1 MREPEMNGM
10 TTFELGRSVTAATR
24 RVIHTFDIFDTLIAR
39 RCIEAHAVF
48 DDVESRSGVAGFA
61 AARKEAE
68 RRVYHRDYTI
78 ADIYAGVRELLKLSD
93 EQTEQLL
100 HTEVMVELENVIP
113 IAGMQRRL
121 TQESVLITDMYLPLP
136 VIRELLARAGIQ
148 RELPILISSHGKS
161 SGATWRYFAEQGI
174 QCIHHGDNEH
184 SDVLNA
190 RQAGMRARFTPA
202 TRPTDFEAL
211 LIQRGAVH
219 AARALRAA
227 RLQVDPDGL
236 PEWLLRLQLNLN
248 LPFLLVS
255 VLDLLSQVREHGIE
269 RVLFA
274 SRDGRHLQ
282 AAFLALRDKFD
293 DLLGVEARY
302 WFTSRVAR
310 TRGSHD
316 YVRYCQDLF
325 QGRTAIVDLCGTGAS
340 ITKLLRDQG
349 LDAQQFLVYLA
360 QKVSDR
366 DYSNRMAQGYGLGT
380 ADDLI
385 PVHSAFDTASYINN
399 ALIEELNYV
408 PEGMVRDV
416 MLTPSGVLPVRDTV
430 DFEGDALKLVMQQN
444 ELLTRY
450 FNVLSAEL
458 TPEALG
464 ELIAAV
470 PAIHEWMLLH
480 AYNLKGEL
488 EMLRRTLGVDDMSNE
503 AFTQNDLFR

>member
-1 MREPEMNGM
+1 MNGM
-10 TTFELGRSVTAATR
+10 TTFEVGRAVTAATR

-39 RCIEAHAVF
+39 RCIDAHRVF
-48 DDVESRSGVAGFA
+48 DEVEARSGVAGFA
-61 AARKEAE
+61 EARKEAE
-68 RRVYHRDYTI
+68 RRVYHREYTFS
-78 ADIYAGVRELLKLSD
+78 DIYAGVRDLLQLSD
-93 EQTEQLL
+93 EQTEQLMHL
-100 HTEVMVELENVIP
+100 EVMVELDNVIP
-113 IAGMQRRL
+113 ITAMQRRL
-121 TQESVLITDMYLPLP
+121 TQESVLITDMYLPVP
-136 VIRELLARAGIQ
+136 VIRELLARAGVQ

-161 SGATWRYFAEQGI
+161 GGSTWHYFAEQGI
-174 QCIHHGDNEH
+174 QCMHHGDNER
-184 SDVLNA
+184 SDVVNA
-190 RQAGMRARFTPA
+190 RQAGMRARFAPA

-211 LIQRGAVH
+211 LLQRGAEQ

-227 RLQVDPDGL
+227 RLQVDPEGL
-236 PEWLLRLQLNLN
+236 PDWLQRLQFNLN

-255 VLDLLSQVREHGIE
+255 VLDLLSEVRERGIE

-282 AAFLALRDKFD
+282 AAFLALRDRFD
-293 DLLGVEARY
+293 DLLGVQAHY

-316 YVRYCQDLF
+316 YVRYCEQMF
-325 QGRTAIVDLCGTGAS
+325 EGRTAIVDLCGTGAS
-340 ITKLLRDQG
+340 ITKLLRDLGQ
-349 LDAQQFLVYLA
+349 DHEQFLIYLA

-385 PVHSAFDTASYINN
+385 PVRSAFDTATYINN
-399 ALIEELNYV
+399 AMIEELNYV

-416 MLTPSGVLPVRDTV
+416 MLTPGGVLPVRDVV
-430 DFEGDALKLVMQQN
+430 DFEGDALKLVSQQN

-450 FNVLSAEL
+450 FGLLGREL
-458 TPEALG
+458 TPEALT

-488 EMLRRTLGVDDMSNE
+488 EMLRRTIGVDDMSNE